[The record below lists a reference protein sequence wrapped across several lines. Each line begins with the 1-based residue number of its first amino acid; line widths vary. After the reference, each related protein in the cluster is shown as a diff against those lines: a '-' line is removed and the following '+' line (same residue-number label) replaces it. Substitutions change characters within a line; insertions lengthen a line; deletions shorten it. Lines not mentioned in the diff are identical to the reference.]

1 MAKMVLMVKTENHG
15 QAGVDG
21 ISPIIAETQTASG
34 YDITIT
40 DKNGSNTIS
49 LVNGKDGKDGS
60 PGLPG
65 ATGNGISSI
74 TKTGTSG
81 LVDTYTINYTNGN
94 TTTYTV
100 KNGEKRRYRCK
111 W

>member
-1 MAKMVLMVKTENHG
+1 MQM
-15 QAGVDG
+15 D
-21 ISPIIAETQTASG
+21 
-34 YDITIT
+34 
-40 DKNGSNTIS
+40 S
-49 LVNGKDGKDGS
+49 LGKDGS

-74 TKTGTSG
+74 TKTSTSG
-81 LVDTYTINYTNGN
+81 LVDTYTITYTNGD

-100 KNGEKRRYRCK
+100 KNGEKRRYWCK